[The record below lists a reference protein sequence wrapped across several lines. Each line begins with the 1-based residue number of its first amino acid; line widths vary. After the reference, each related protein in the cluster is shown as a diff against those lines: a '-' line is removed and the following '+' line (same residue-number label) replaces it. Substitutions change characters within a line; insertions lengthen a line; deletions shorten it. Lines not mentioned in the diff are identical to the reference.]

1 MSVTGSAALRVGL
14 TSEQAAARLDAEGP
28 NRLPVA
34 RRIPAWRRLLA
45 EMVHF
50 FALLFWVAGALA
62 FVAGMPQL
70 GVAVFVVIVLYVYS
84 GKKRKARLESY
95 KDIPFVDDHDKIPG
109 SARGAD
115 QGEK

>member
-1 MSVTGSAALRVGL
+1 MSDLWMWLGNL
-14 TSEQAAARLDAEGP
+14 TNSK
-28 NRLPVA
+28 
-34 RRIPAWRRLLA
+34 IT
-45 EMVHF
+45 
-50 FALLFWVAGALA
+50 ALLIF
-62 FVAGMPQL
+62 FTS
-70 GVAVFVVIVLYVYS
+70 FVVIVLYVYS